1 MSDLTPAEK
10 GKATRERRK
19 LERRRLYQAVDLLRD
34 VLLHTET
41 EVTSEDYDGYL
52 RLRSKRYP
60 EVYLDIGYYSGDWAE
75 VNGKRQWVNGPLEFN
90 DPTTG
95 G

>member
-10 GKATRERRK
+10 GKATRERR
-19 LERRRLYQAVDLLRD
+19 RLYQVVGLLKD
-34 VLLHTET
+34 VLLHTES
-41 EVTSEDYDGYL
+41 EVTSEDYDGFL
-52 RLRSKRYP
+52 RLRSTRDP
-60 EVYLDIGYYSGDWAE
+60 EVYLDIGYYSGAWAE
-75 VNGKRQWVNGPLEFN
+75 INGKLQWVNGPLEFN